1 MLLRLRVK
9 NFKNLEDV
17 EIRFGPLTCF
27 VGTNGVGKSNIL
39 DAIQFLR
46 ALTEHD
52 IQKAASMVRSPVSG
66 EFGPRDL
73 FFGGDWSR
81 PMQFEADMLVPERVI
96 DDFGRETVPA
106 TTLLRYSVEFGLVA
120 NGMPRLVLNREVLEP
135 IKAGLA
141 KDTLGFPHKKEF
153 LKSVVKPTRRIG
165 VFISTADEGQGAGP
179 EIKLHQDGGSR
190 GQAFAPGKSPRTV
203 VGGTN
208 VAEYPTV
215 LAARRE
221 MASWMIVQLEPSA
234 IRTPDRVGG
243 PDKVDERGRHVA
255 ATLDRLRSTEETTGR
270 TLAETVNRLAR
281 LVPEVRGIEI
291 DRDEARQQLTVMATL
306 EGCRENM
313 GPRSLSDGTLR
324 FLALVTMFMDQD
336 AGELLCM
343 EEPENGIHPGRV
355 PAAVELLEEY
365 CVDVEHAVGPDNPLR
380 QVIINTHSP
389 DVVRQLG
396 NCDLLF
402 VDTVNSPRGNYA
414 IVRGVEGGWRK
425 DASLVPLKRMG
436 DFIGGAPVGKKF
448 EQMNLPF
455 EIGTVET

>member
-52 IQKAASMVRSPVSG
+52 IQTAARMVRSPVSG

-81 PMQFEADMLVPERVI
+81 PMQFEADMLVPNLVF
-96 DDFGRETVPA
+96 DDFGREAGPA
-106 TTLLRYSVEFGLVA
+106 TTLLRYSVEFGLVE
-120 NGMPRLVLNREVLEP
+120 NGVPRLVLNREVLEP
-135 IKAGLA
+135 IKAGQA
-141 KDTLGFPHKKEF
+141 REKLGFPHKEEF
-153 LKSVVKPTRRIG
+153 RKSVVQPTRRIG
-165 VFISTADEGQGAGP
+165 VFISTMDEGQGAGP

-208 VAEYPTV
+208 ASEYPTV

-234 IRTPDRVGG
+234 IRTPDRIGG
-243 PDKVDERGRHVA
+243 PDKVDEHGRHMA
-255 ATLDRLRSTEETTGR
+255 ATLHRLISTEETPGR
-270 TLAETVNRLAR
+270 TLAETVNRLAS

-291 DRDEARQQLTVMATL
+291 DRDEARQQLTVMAML
-306 EGCRENM
+306 EGCREKM

-336 AGELLCM
+336 AGALLCM

-355 PAAVELLEEY
+355 PAAVNLLEDF
-365 CVDVEHAVGPDNPLR
+365 CVDVEHPIGPDNPLR

-396 NCDLLF
+396 RDDILF
-402 VDTVNSPRGNYA
+402 VDTVNSPRGNFA
-414 IVRGVEGGWRK
+414 IVRGIEGGWRK
-425 DASLVPLKRMG
+425 GPSQVPLRRWA
-436 DFIGGAPVGKKF
+436 DFIGGAPVGEKF
-448 EQMNLPF
+448 GQMELSF
-455 EIGTVET
+455 EIGTLES